1 MRLRAGSGMLVVK
14 TRMMSLPCHPVV
26 ALVPSLMSLPG
37 RIQCASPDWSMCASV
52 HPSCLNSSGHVV
64 AAQYLDAGP
73 SSVSMFAVD
82 SYVIGMS
89 SVCFSVSISTIHNGM
104 SAGLCSA
111 IDLPSTHS

>member
-1 MRLRAGSGMLVVK
+1 MRLRAGSGCCGEDSDDVFA
-14 TRMMSLPCHPVV
+14 LPSC
-26 ALVPSLMSLPG
+26 G
-37 RIQCASPDWSMCASV
+37 RCSCLLDVFAWSIQCASPDWSMCASV

-104 SAGLCSA
+104 SAGGVFA